1 MKFDI
6 FGKKQLEVVRRDV
19 RWVAYY
25 SNGNGLRRIADD
37 IAIPAELASS
47 ELEEYIAD
55 IFHEWAASEA
65 DAVTHIL

>member
-6 FGKKQLEVVRRDV
+6 FGKKQLEVIRRDG
-19 RWVAYY
+19 RWVTYY
-25 SNGNGLRRIADD
+25 SNESGLRRIADD

-55 IFHEWAASEA
+55 IFHEWASAEFCE
-65 DAVTHIL
+65 VKRL